1 MLQKLEIR
9 NTLFGLRIWKQIFI
23 FPKRWTLY
31 SLNIKHNNF
40 SLTLCSFDI
49 YIYISIILPGEEAHL
64 ETIELFTM
72 SSPPYIDLKYS
83 NQGKQSKKKIKI
95 HKNKNKCNV
104 PNQGTKKSRKIDIE
118 HLWKRVFAQMQ
129 ANMSFTFYLII
140 FVGHIVFHLKYFHSS
155 FKD

>member
-49 YIYISIILPGEEAHL
+49 YISIILPGEEAHL
-64 ETIELFTM
+64 ETIELFYYEL
-72 SSPPYIDLKYS
+72 PPYIDLKYS
-83 NQGKQSKKKIKI
+83 NQGKQNKKKI

-104 PNQGTKKSRKIDIE
+104 PNHTHKKESKNRYWASMKTSICTDAGKYE
-118 HLWKRVFAQMQ
+118 F
-129 ANMSFTFYLII
+129 
-140 FVGHIVFHLKYFHSS
+140 HILFDHIRWAYCFS
-155 FKD
+155 FKVFSFFFQGLV